1 MDGPVRNDIADSGLL
16 RTARFTGST
25 ATGALVL
32 MMRACALVLFML
44 MSMAEPFLAVVL
56 SALAIGCFFVA
67 VLFGFVFHA
76 PFPHRW
82 HVLGASVVFLLLYVL
97 YRFVMQGVQRL
108 LR

>member
-1 MDGPVRNDIADSGLL
+1 VRNDIADSGIS
-16 RTARFTGST
+16 RTARFTGSA

-32 MMRACALVLFML
+32 MIRACALVVFMV

-56 SALAIGCFFVA
+56 SVLAIGCFFVA
-67 VLFGFVFHA
+67 VLFGFIFHA

-82 HVLGASVVFLLLYVL
+82 FVLGASVVFLLLYVL

>member
-1 MDGPVRNDIADSGLL
+1 VRNDLADNGLS
-16 RTARFTGST
+16 RTARLSSGA
-25 ATGALVL
+25 ATGASVL
-32 MMRACALVLFML
+32 MIRACALVVFML

-56 SALAIGCFFVA
+56 SSLAIGCFFVA
-67 VLFGFVFHA
+67 VLFGFIFHA

-82 HVLGASVVFLLLYVL
+82 YVLGASVVFLLLYVL

>member
-1 MDGPVRNDIADSGLL
+1 MRNDIANNGLS
-16 RTARFTGST
+16 RTARLTGSA
-25 ATGALVL
+25 ATGAVVL
-32 MMRACALVLFML
+32 MIRAGALVLFMV

-67 VLFGFVFHA
+67 VLFGFIFHA
-76 PFPHRW
+76 PFAHRW
-82 HVLGASVVFLLLYVL
+82 YVLGASVVFLLLYVL

>member
-1 MDGPVRNDIADSGLL
+1 
-16 RTARFTGST
+16 
-25 ATGALVL
+25 
-32 MMRACALVLFML
+32 
-44 MSMAEPFLAVVL
+44 L

-67 VLFGFVFHA
+67 VLFGFIFHA

>member
-1 MDGPVRNDIADSGLL
+1 MRNGIAESRLL
-16 RTARFTGST
+16 KTGRFTGSAAT
-25 ATGALVL
+25 AALVL
-32 MMRACALVLFML
+32 TIRASALVVFMV

-67 VLFGFVFHA
+67 VLFGFIFRA

-82 HVLGASVVFLLLYVL
+82 YVLGASVVFLLLYVL
-97 YRFVMQGVQRL
+97 YRFAMQGVQRL

>member
-1 MDGPVRNDIADSGLL
+1 MRNDIADSGFS
-16 RTARFTGST
+16 RTARFTGSA
-25 ATGALVL
+25 ATGAIVL
-32 MMRACALVLFML
+32 IVRACALVLFMV

-67 VLFGFVFHA
+67 VLFGFIFHA

-82 HVLGASVVFLLLYVL
+82 YVLAASVVFLLLYVL

>member
-1 MDGPVRNDIADSGLL
+1 MSNDIADSGLS
-16 RTARFTGST
+16 RTARFSAGA

-32 MMRACALVLFML
+32 MIRACALVLFMV

-67 VLFGFVFHA
+67 VLFGFIFHA

-82 HVLGASVVFLLLYVL
+82 YVLGASVVFLLLYVL
-97 YRFVMQGVQRL
+97 YRFAMQGVERL

>member
-1 MDGPVRNDIADSGLL
+1 VRNDIAESGLA
-16 RTARFTGST
+16 RTARFTGSA

-32 MMRACALVLFML
+32 IIRACALVVFVV

-56 SALAIGCFFVA
+56 SGLAIGCFFVA
-67 VLFGFVFHA
+67 VLFGFIFHA

-82 HVLGASVVFLLLYVL
+82 LVLGASVVFLMLYVL
-97 YRFVMQGVQRL
+97 YRFLMQGVQRL

>member
-1 MDGPVRNDIADSGLL
+1 MRNDIADTGLS
-16 RTARFTGST
+16 RTARFTGSA
-25 ATGALVL
+25 ATGAIAL
-32 MMRACALVLFML
+32 MIRACALVVFMV

-67 VLFGFVFHA
+67 VLFGFIFHA

-82 HVLGASVVFLLLYVL
+82 YVLGASVVFLLLYML
-97 YRFVMQGVQRL
+97 YRFLMQGVQRL

>member
-1 MDGPVRNDIADSGLL
+1 VDGPVRNDIADSGLL
-16 RTARFTGST
+16 RTARFTGDA
-25 ATGALVL
+25 ATGALAF
-32 MMRACALVLFML
+32 MIRACALVLFMV

-67 VLFGFVFHA
+67 VLFGFIFHA

-82 HVLGASVVFLLLYVL
+82 FVLGASVVFLLLYVL
-97 YRFVMQGVQRL
+97 YRLVMQGVQRL

>member
-1 MDGPVRNDIADSGLL
+1 MRNDIAETGLS
-16 RTARFTGST
+16 RTARVSVDA

-32 MMRACALVLFML
+32 VIRACALAIFMV
-44 MSMAEPFLAVVL
+44 MSLVEPFLAVVL

-67 VLFGFVFHA
+67 VLFGFIFHA

-82 HVLGASVVFLLLYVL
+82 YVLGASVVFLLLYVL
-97 YRFVMQGVQRL
+97 YRFAMQGVQRL

>member
-1 MDGPVRNDIADSGLL
+1 VKNDIVDSGLSRGGRL
-16 RTARFTGST
+16 TGGA

-32 MMRACALVLFML
+32 VIRACAFVVFLL

-56 SALAIGCFFVA
+56 SALALGCFFVA
-67 VLFGFVFHA
+67 VLFGFIFHA

-82 HVLGASVVFLLLYVL
+82 FVLGASVVFLMLYVL
-97 YRFVMQGVQRL
+97 YGVVLQGVQRL

>member
-1 MDGPVRNDIADSGLL
+1 MRNDIAESGLL
-16 RTARFTGST
+16 RTARFTGG
-25 ATGALVL
+25 AAPAALVL
-32 MMRACALVLFML
+32 MIRACALVVFML

-67 VLFGFVFHA
+67 VLFGFIFHA

-82 HVLGASVVFLLLYVL
+82 YVLGASVFFLLLYLL
-97 YRFVMQGVQRL
+97 YRFAMQGVERL

>member
-1 MDGPVRNDIADSGLL
+1 VRNDITENELS
-16 RTARFTGST
+16 RSARFSAGA

-32 MMRACALVLFML
+32 MIRACALVLFML
-44 MSMAEPFLAVVL
+44 MSMAEPFLAVLL

-67 VLFGFVFHA
+67 VLFGFIFHA

-82 HVLGASVVFLLLYVL
+82 YVLGASVVFLLLYVL
-97 YRFVMQGVQRL
+97 YRFAMQGVERL

>member
-1 MDGPVRNDIADSGLL
+1 VRNDIADSGLS
-16 RTARFTGST
+16 RTARSTGGA

-32 MMRACALVLFML
+32 MIRACSLVLFMV

-56 SALAIGCFFVA
+56 SSLAIGCFLVA
-67 VLFGFVFHA
+67 VLFGFILHA

-82 HVLGASVVFLLLYVL
+82 FVLGASVVFLMSYVL
-97 YRFVMQGVQRL
+97 YRFAMQGVERL

>member
-1 MDGPVRNDIADSGLL
+1 MDGRVRNVIVESGLS
-16 RTARFTGST
+16 RTARFTGSA
-25 ATGALVL
+25 ATGALVV
-32 MMRACALVLFML
+32 MIRACALVLFMV

-67 VLFGFVFHA
+67 VLFGFIFHA

-82 HVLGASVVFLLLYVL
+82 FVLGASVVFLLLYVL
-97 YRFVMQGVQRL
+97 YRFVMLGVQRL